1 LVVNGLVLM
10 ALSRAVPAELL
21 VLDRVEYEYT
31 GALPKV
37 ESKGVFVLGAG
48 MSGRSQ

>member
-21 VLDRVEYEYT
+21 VLDRIEYEYT
-31 GALPKV
+31 GALPEV
-37 ESKGVFVLGAG
+37 EVSKGVFLLGA
-48 MSGRSQ
+48 